1 MYGQLS
7 PTNRSFKKG
16 GRMSKR
22 DCNVIVKISDLIEA
36 PDFYK
41 DKEIAVLA
49 DSFKLVRKVLILE
62 EGKDVPAYFFHLF
75 QGDEK
80 ILLYTKQENLEE
92 KKNYLIEGEWRES
105 FDRSLYYLMCK

>member
-16 GRMSKR
+16 GEMSKGEG
-22 DCNVIVKISDLIEA
+22 NIIVEVANLNQNPVS
-36 PDFYK
+36 YK
-41 DKEIAVLA
+41 DKKVAVFG
-49 DSFKLVRKVLILE
+49 DRFELVKKALVLDK
-62 EGKDVPAYFFHLF
+62 GKDVPVFFFHLF
-75 QGDEK
+75 QGNQK

-92 KKNYLIEGEWRES
+92 KENYLIEGEWRES